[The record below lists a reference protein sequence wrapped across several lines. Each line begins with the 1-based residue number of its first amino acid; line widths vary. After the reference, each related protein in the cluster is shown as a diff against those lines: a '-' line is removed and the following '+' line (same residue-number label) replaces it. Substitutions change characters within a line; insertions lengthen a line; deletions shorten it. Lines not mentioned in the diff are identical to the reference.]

1 MVRFY
6 IASQRGRRRACANRC
21 CISSLALVCSSSVSF
36 LLMQVT
42 VASWT
47 CANGHVV
54 EYDGADG
61 ALFSL
66 RKKSDSGGVMVF
78 TRSFCDRLVSFV

>member
-1 MVRFY
+1 
-6 IASQRGRRRACANRC
+6 
-21 CISSLALVCSSSVSF
+21 
-36 LLMQVT
+36 MQVT